1 MGCTGSVVAVS
12 GLSHSTVCGILVT
25 QPEMEP
31 ISLALQGGFLTT
43 GLPGKS
49 QALVGYGFD
58 QNEALENYILFKEN
72 TSFKVN
78 RLALLVKKAII
89 EI

>member
-1 MGCTGSVVAVS
+1 MGSVVAVS

-43 GLPGKS
+43 GTPGKS
-49 QALVGYGFD
+49 QDGAFFFFFFFNIPVYFVL
-58 QNEALENYILFKEN
+58 ILQESVARASAVSSCSKWD
-72 TSFKVN
+72 
-78 RLALLVKKAII
+78 LLRKR
-89 EI
+89 